1 MDTIIPE
8 ISLVSLQNQ
17 SESDLRTLKEALNT
31 HGFFTIIDHDIDD
44 LLLDESYT
52 YAKEFF
58 DLPEEMFPL
67 LVSDFTIYL
76 NEILLSN

>member
-31 HGFFTIIDHDIDD
+31 NGFFTIIDHDIDD

-52 YAKEFF
+52 CAKEFF
-58 DLPEEMFPL
+58 DLPEEIKTQYASCL
-67 LVSDFTIYL
+67 LYTSDAAD
-76 NEILLSN
+76 E

>member
-52 YAKEFF
+52 MQKSF
-58 DLPEEMFPL
+58 L
-67 LVSDFTIYL
+67 IYQKKL
-76 NEILLSN
+76 RHNMQGQKLAVLELSLIHI